1 MEYLVFECRRDKFG
15 VRARACRRESDGV
28 IVYRIPTKHGPF
40 PYDQNFGCDYAYA
53 SFVATTVMTL
63 NPESKYPNRR
73 AYVLKM
79 RSDAKPGALA
89 GRLEN
94 LVTGEQRDFAS
105 GGELLE
111 SIAIDLEVNVGG
123 RSTDATPK

>member
-1 MEYLVFECRRDKFG
+1 
-15 VRARACRRESDGV
+15 
-28 IVYRIPTKHGPF
+28 
-40 PYDQNFGCDYAYA
+40 
-53 SFVATTVMTL
+53 MTF
-63 NPESKYPNRR
+63 NSESKYPNRR

-94 LVTGEQRDFAS
+94 LVTGDQREFAS

-111 SIAIDLEVNVGG
+111 SIAIDLEMHAGG
-123 RSTDATPK
+123 RTTDAMPK

>member
-1 MEYLVFECRRDKFG
+1 
-15 VRARACRRESDGV
+15 
-28 IVYRIPTKHGPF
+28 
-40 PYDQNFGCDYAYA
+40 
-53 SFVATTVMTL
+53 MTL

-94 LVTGEQRDFAS
+94 LVTGEQREFAS
-105 GGELLE
+105 GDELLQ
-111 SIAIDLEVNVGG
+111 SIAVDLKASAGERWIDLM
-123 RSTDATPK
+123 RK